1 MKNRAVKEMFAI
13 QYNCETDA
21 IEVEFLIRL
30 PDDTYEFKVTIQT
43 DEINEIVFFSC
54 KTQFHDSGKLT
65 F

>member
-13 QYNCETDA
+13 QYSCDPDA

-43 DEINEIVFFSC
+43 DEINETLYFSC
-54 KTQFHDSGKLT
+54 KTQSHDSGRIT